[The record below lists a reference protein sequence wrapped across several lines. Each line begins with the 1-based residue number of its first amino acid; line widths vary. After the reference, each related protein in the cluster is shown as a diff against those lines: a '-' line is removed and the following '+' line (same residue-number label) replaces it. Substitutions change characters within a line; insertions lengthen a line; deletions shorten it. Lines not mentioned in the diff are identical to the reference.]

1 MGNALEFVF
10 DPTEAAA
17 NVPVEQEE
25 KDPIAVNENHYIVAL
40 CLDKSGSMSITD
52 SVLGKSRMELVNE
65 CAQKFVNTT
74 ELSTLD
80 KEKVDLCVITF
91 DSNVEIEK
99 DFAPMSIIGDDFNL
113 KCSGGTSLYKA
124 MILACDKVRQRK
136 NMLAAKG
143 TPLFRPLVLVL
154 TDGEPTDGKYRET
167 CKKVLAERV
176 DGKKNDLII
185 CGFGSADMPAM
196 NSLCNNAQLVML
208 RNTDA
213 IQQVFSMLSKS
224 LAVASQSNVS
234 DAIHLAMNEL
244 NNLGVTQ
251 VQNGQKVVNLNTN

>member
-1 MGNALEFVF
+1 MANALQFVF
-10 DPTEAAA
+10 DPEEMAES
-17 NVPVEQEE
+17 VPVIQEE
-25 KDPIAVNENHYIVAL
+25 KEPVSVNENHYIIVL

-52 SVLGKSRMELVNE
+52 SSLGKSRIDLVNE
-65 CAQKFVNTT
+65 CAKKFVNTT
-74 ELSTLD
+74 EISAFD

-91 DSNVEIEK
+91 DSSVQVEK
-99 DFAPMSIIGDDFNL
+99 DFAPMTIIGDDFNL
-113 KCSGGTSLYKA
+113 KASGGTSLYTAMTIACEKA
-124 MILACDKVRQRK
+124 RQRK

-154 TDGEPTDGKYRET
+154 TDGQPTDNQYRET

-185 CGFGSADMPAM
+185 CGFGEADMPEM
-196 NSLCNNAQLVML
+196 NSLCNNSQLIML

-224 LAVASQSNVS
+224 IVMASQSNVS
-234 DAIHLAMNEL
+234 DAIHLAMNEF